1 MQLETIGEKSR
12 FEQTIWHRT
21 VYDMKYHYDM
31 QNEGPKLKF
40 VQMKTL
46 V

>member
-1 MQLETIGEKSR
+1 MQLETIGGKNLDLNKQ
-12 FEQTIWHRT
+12 FRT